1 MSNPLNIDF
10 EVPFHMIYHFYTTGT
25 IAHYPEY
32 VDKFRE
38 LPEFVVYVINWR
50 MKVFFVLTGFAT
62 LKTTVMVSFLVL
74 RMFNALSA
82 VKSRLSKNTIAKH
95 KITLRSLVMQV
106 GQDQASE
113 LGGRL

>member
-1 MSNPLNIDF
+1 M
-10 EVPFHMIYHFYTTGT
+10 
-25 IAHYPEY
+25 
-32 VDKFRE
+32 DKFRE